1 MNFLSPL
8 AFAVFALSLP
18 LVLLYFL
25 KVRRREKTVSSLL
38 LWDTSL
44 RDREASAFF
53 QRLQRDPLLILQIL
67 ALLALT
73 LALARPTA
81 TVLGDG
87 ARKVV
92 IVLDTSASMKARD
105 VRPSRFDVAA
115 GEASAVVRRLGEGAE
130 VMVIEAGVQPNVV
143 AALGRDHDRALSAIA
158 AARARDL
165 PNRLTEAVRTARA
178 LVGAD
183 ARAEIY
189 VFTDGAFTLA
199 PSPETADPRV
209 RWVGVGRRSANVAI
223 TNLSIRKTYFGAFNY
238 QTYVSLVNY
247 SAEPR
252 TFDFVLEIDGKR
264 IADRS
269 VTLEPNVRRAIVL
282 PFTHDGGGAVTARVD
297 VDDDLASDNAA
308 YAVLP
313 PPRKIAVMLVSGGN
327 LFLEKVLKTDPQVE
341 LEVKTPDQYQGGMG
355 EADVVIL
362 DSTAPARVGNGRFV
376 FVNTV
381 PSDVPIEVLGR
392 IEQPTVMDWDRAHPV
407 MRHVQF
413 AKVAIED
420 AMRVRPLAA
429 GRALVEA
436 TGGPLI
442 YALEEP
448 DRKAVFIGFDLFKS
462 DFPLR
467 VAFPLILSNTLRWL
481 HPAALDQASLQ
492 FAAGEAILL
501 PVAHGIT
508 SATVTTPS
516 GRAVKAQV
524 TRGAV
529 SFTDTD
535 EVGVY
540 TLATARGDSK
550 LAVNVM
556 DPDESNLAPR
566 PLPAATGP
574 GPEAAPPVAVQ
585 RELWPLF
592 VMLAVVL
599 LALEGFL
606 YWRRQSAGRFR
617 APASAGDR
625 WALGVRCALLVVLC
639 VSLMRPS
646 LPRWVDRLNVV
657 FLLDHSDSVSL
668 AARERTYRF
677 VADAA
682 RHLKSGDRHSVILF
696 GEEAVVD
703 QPLAAKPTIDRPKA
717 TVGGRGTNVFQAIQ
731 LAVATLPPGH
741 ANRIVM
747 LTDGRQNAGNALA
760 GAQAAK
766 NAGADIFYVAAPLTF
781 TQEVV
786 AEAMVLPQEVKF
798 GEPFQA
804 KVVAWSHRETQGR
817 VSLFR
822 NGEFIGSQIVK
833 LTPGKNVF
841 GYRQS
846 LDASGIHVY
855 QAALEIDGDTIE
867 DNNRAVGTVVVRG
880 RPQVLLAD
888 KDRSHAASL
897 AGALRSQNIDVT
909 VVEPAQ
915 IPKDVAGLQKYDGLV
930 LSNVSSLKLSKP
942 QMAQIRDYV
951 RDHGGGLMMLG
962 GEESF
967 GLGGYYRTPI
977 EEALPVTMDVK
988 QKIEIPSLA
997 VVLSV
1002 DRSGSMA
1009 MSTDEKVTKLDLAKE
1024 AAHLVVDLL
1033 DERNE
1038 VGVQSWDT
1046 EFLWDAPVRAA
1057 RDKAAVHHAIATIK
1071 AGGGTD
1077 GYPALKDSYS
1087 VLFDR
1092 PALLKH
1098 VIFLS
1103 DGQMT
1108 RGDFAGLL
1116 RRMSKDKITVS
1127 TVAIGKDADVQLM
1140 VDIAKWGKGRFYYTE
1155 DSQTIPRIFT
1165 LETQLA
1171 SKASLIEQPFKPQL
1185 TAPGHEALQEIDWKG
1200 VPPLGGYVAT
1210 TLKSTAEL
1218 VLMSHQ
1224 EDPVLATWRYGLGRS
1239 AAFTSD
1245 AKAKWGVLWLRWR
1258 DYNKFW
1264 AQLTRWT
1271 LRSGSRSDTTAV
1283 VQRTDTTG
1291 EVVVDAVDG
1300 KGEFINFLDSQVGV
1314 VSPTRQRTVVD
1325 LEQIGPG
1332 RYRGRFPAPQEGVYL
1347 VGMAQRKN
1355 DQVVG
1360 SQLAGLVV
1368 PYAQELRDLGVD
1380 ETLLRELAELTG
1392 GSALSDPREAFL
1404 KGRRQSRIALE
1415 IWPWLV
1421 GLVAMLMVP
1430 DIALRRLGPGTFARL
1445 GGWLRRRGRG
1455 TPGADGVGSQPGA
1468 TEEGKN
1474 A

>member
-1 MNFLSPL
+1 MSFLSPL
-8 AFAVFALSLP
+8 AFAVLGLAAP

-25 KVRRREKTVSSLL
+25 KVRRRDRTVSSLM
-38 LWDTSL
+38 LWGTEL

-53 QRLQRDPLLILQIL
+53 QRLQRDPLLILQVL
-67 ALLALT
+67 ALIALAV
-73 LALARPTA
+73 ALARPVA
-81 TVLGDG
+81 TVMGEG

-92 IVLDTSASMKARD
+92 VVLDSSASMKARD
-105 VRPSRFDVAA
+105 VSPNRFEAA
-115 GEASAVVRRLGEGAE
+115 RSEALALVRRLGEGAE
-130 VMVIEAGVQPNVV
+130 IMVIESGVQPHVT
-143 AALGRDHDRALSAIA
+143 AALGRDRDRALAAIR

-165 PNRLTEAVRTARA
+165 PQRLPEAIRTARA

-183 ARAEIY
+183 PRAEIH
-189 VFTDGAFTLA
+189 VFTDGAFNV
-199 PSPETADPRV
+199 TAMAEMSDPRV
-209 RWVGVGRRSANVAI
+209 RWVGVGRRGNNVGIVSLA
-223 TNLSIRKTYFGAFNY
+223 IRKNYYGSFEYQAF
-238 QTYVSLVNY
+238 VSLVNH
-247 SAEPR
+247 SPESQ
-252 TFDFVLEIDGKR
+252 TFDFTLAVEGRTLAEK
-264 IADRS
+264 S
-269 VTLEPNVRRAIVL
+269 VTLEPSVRRSIVL
-282 PFTHDGGGAVTARVD
+282 PFSQQGGGTVIARINVN
-297 VDDDLASDNAA
+297 DDLATDNVA
-308 YAVLP
+308 YAVIP
-313 PPRKIAVMLVSGGN
+313 PPKKIAVTLVSAGN
-327 LFLEKVLKTDPQVE
+327 LFLEKVLKTDPTVA

-355 EADVVIL
+355 EADVVVL
-362 DSTAPARVGNGRFV
+362 DSTTPPKVGPGRFV

-381 PSDVPIEVLGR
+381 PPDVPLEVLGR
-392 IEQPTVMDWDRAHPV
+392 VESPTVMDWDRGHPV
-407 MRHVQF
+407 MRHVEF
-413 AKVAIED
+413 AKVAIQD

-436 TGGPLI
+436 VSGPLL

-448 DRKAVFIGFDLFKS
+448 DRKAVFIGFDLFKT

-481 HPAALDQASLQ
+481 HPAALDQSSLQ
-492 FAAGEAILL
+492 LAAGQPILL
-501 PVAHGIT
+501 PVAHGIS
-508 SATVTTPS
+508 SATVNTPS
-516 GRAVKAQV
+516 GRAVKALV
-524 TRGAV
+524 TRGVV

-535 EVGVY
+535 EVGIY
-540 TLATARGDSK
+540 TLSTARGDLK
-550 LAVNVM
+550 LAVNLG
-556 DPDESNLAPR
+556 DGDESDVTPH
-566 PLPAATGP
+566 PLPTPVASTSGT
-574 GPEAAPPVAVQ
+574 APPVPVQ

-592 VMLAVVL
+592 VIVAAVL
-599 LALEGFL
+599 LALEGAL
-606 YWRRQSAGRFR
+606 YWRRQTAGRLR
-617 APASAGDR
+617 APEVTADQ
-625 WALGVRCALLVVLC
+625 WALAMRGALVVVLLVTL
-639 VSLMRPS
+639 LRPT

-668 AARERTYRF
+668 VARERAYRF
-677 VADAA
+677 VADATK
-682 RHLKSGDRHSVILF
+682 HLKSNDRQEVIVF

-703 QPLAAKPTIDRPKA
+703 QPLANRATADRPKV
-717 TVGGRGTNVFQAIQ
+717 TVSGRGTNIFQAIQ
-731 LAVATLPPGH
+731 LALATLPPGH
-741 ANRIVM
+741 ANRLVM
-747 LTDGRQNAGNALA
+747 LTDGRQNAGSALS

-766 NAGADIFYVAAPLTF
+766 DAGADIYYVPAPLTF
-781 TQEVV
+781 SQEVV
-786 AEAMVLPQEVKF
+786 AESMLLPQEVKF
-798 GEPFQA
+798 GEPFYA
-804 KVVAWSHRETQGR
+804 KVVAWSHKETQGR
-817 VSLFR
+817 LSLFR
-822 NGEFIGSQIVK
+822 NGEFLGSQIVRMAA
-833 LTPGKNVF
+833 GKNVF
-841 GYRQS
+841 SYRQA
-846 LDASGIHVY
+846 LDQSGIHVY
-855 QAALEIDGDTIE
+855 QAALEVEGDTIE

-888 KDRSHAASL
+888 KDRGQAASL
-897 AGALRSQNIDVT
+897 AAALRSQNIEVT
-909 VVEPAQ
+909 VVEPAGV
-915 IPKDVAGLQKYDGLV
+915 PKDVAGLQKYDGVV
-930 LSNVSSLKLSKP
+930 LSNVSSLKLSRP

-951 RDHGGGLMMLG
+951 RDHGGGLMMIG

-967 GLGGYYRTPI
+967 GLGGYYRTPV
-977 EEALPVTMDVK
+977 EEALPVTMEVK
-988 QKIEIPSLA
+988 QKVEIPSLA
-997 VVLSV
+997 VVLSI

-1024 AAHLVVDLL
+1024 ASHLVVDLL

-1038 VGVQSWDT
+1038 VGVMSWDT
-1046 EFLWDAPVRAA
+1046 EFIWDSPMKPA
-1057 RDKAAVHHAIATIK
+1057 RDKAAIHHAIATIK

-1077 GYPALKDSYS
+1077 GYPALKESYA

-1116 RRMSKDKITVS
+1116 RRMAKDKITVS

-1171 SKASLIEQPFKPQL
+1171 SKASLVEQPFKPQL
-1185 TAPGHEALQEIDWKG
+1185 TAATHEAMQDIDWKA

-1210 TLKSTAEL
+1210 TVKQNAEL

-1224 EDPVLATWRYGLGRS
+1224 EDPVLATWRYGLGRA

-1258 DYNKFW
+1258 DFNKFW

-1271 LRSGSRSDTTAV
+1271 LRSGTRSDTTAI
-1283 VQRTDTTG
+1283 VQRIDTTG

-1314 VSPTRQRTVVD
+1314 VAPNRERSVID

-1332 RYRGRFPAPQEGVYL
+1332 RYRGRFPAPAEGVYL

-1355 DQVVG
+1355 ERVVG

-1392 GSALSDPREAFL
+1392 GSALQDPRDAFL
-1404 KGRRQSRIALE
+1404 KARRRSRISVE

-1421 GLVAMLMVP
+1421 GLVALLMVP
-1430 DIALRRLGPGTFARL
+1430 DIALRRLGPGGLSRM
-1445 GGWLRRRGRG
+1445 GGWVARKLRRG
-1455 TPGADGVGSQPGA
+1455 TTPPSERP
-1468 TEEGKN
+1468 EEGT
-1474 A
+1474 